1 MCRGFHLRTIMPILT
16 SDLKARL
23 VAQALAEGFRN
34 AKITKP
40 DAVPQVPAQLDA
52 FLQAGYH
59 GQMTW
64 METRKEW
71 RAAPQVLWPDARS
84 VVMLA
89 ESYGPQSNPW
99 PILID
104 PISAISASML
114 REKTITIL
122 SKNG

>member
-1 MCRGFHLRTIMPILT
+1 MPILT

-34 AKITKP
+34 AKITRP

-52 FLQAGYH
+52 FLRAGYH

-71 RAAPQVLWPDARS
+71 RAAPQVLWPEARS
-84 VVMLA
+84 VVML
-89 ESYGPQSNPW
+89 G
-99 PILID
+99 
-104 PISAISASML
+104 
-114 REKTITIL
+114 
-122 SKNG
+122 

>member
-1 MCRGFHLRTIMPILT
+1 MCQGSRLRTIMPILT

-34 AKITKP
+34 AKITRP

-71 RAAPQVLWPDARS
+71 RAAPQVLWPEARS

-89 ESYGPQSNPW
+89 ESYGPQSNPLANLDR
-99 PILID
+99 PDIGN
-104 PISAISASML
+104 ISVYAPG
-114 REKTITIL
+114 KD
-122 SKNG
+122 

>member
-1 MCRGFHLRTIMPILT
+1 MCQGSRLRIIMPILT

-34 AKITKP
+34 AKITRP

-71 RAAPQVLWPDARS
+71 RAAPQVLWPEARS

-89 ESYGPQSNPW
+89 ESYGPQSNPLANLDR
-99 PILID
+99 PDIGN
-104 PISAISASML
+104 ISGYAQG
-114 REKTITIL
+114 KD
-122 SKNG
+122 